1 MSSLADVQSVLKS
14 SFSSSEFRSS
24 NKIQLKMAKIALI
37 FLLFALFAVAMSAS
51 VPSEE
56 ASNPVQDVANQIAKA
71 FRENTTPEKIDELK
85 EKFGEFWNAALE
97 SAKKISAETN
107 QKIQEFENKAH

>member
-37 FLLFALFAVAMSAS
+37 FLLFALFAVS
-51 VPSEE
+51 
-56 ASNPVQDVANQIAKA
+56 
-71 FRENTTPEKIDELK
+71 
-85 EKFGEFWNAALE
+85 
-97 SAKKISAETN
+97 
-107 QKIQEFENKAH
+107 